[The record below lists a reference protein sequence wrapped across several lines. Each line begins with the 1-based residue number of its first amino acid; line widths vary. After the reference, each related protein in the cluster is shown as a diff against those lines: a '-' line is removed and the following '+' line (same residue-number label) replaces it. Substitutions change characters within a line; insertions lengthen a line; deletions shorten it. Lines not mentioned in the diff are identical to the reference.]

1 MDFFLTMYII
11 KPVGLQDYWFEQVEW
26 IQFLMMLLR
35 IWWSEGKPDL
45 EYQHSARSSPVEN
58 FSVEFVLILIQLLG
72 EVTYCFVH
80 TARALF
86 SYLLDIFLFMVFNFL
101 VCRSKWTHYCSWCC
115 SGAAD
120 LSWGDNLPNVAH
132 YFGGENFSDKFVLF
146 LIQLLGEVS

>member
-1 MDFFLTMYII
+1 VDFFLIMYII
-11 KPVGLQDYWFEQVEW
+11 KPVGLQDYWFEQVGW

-45 EYQHSARSSPVEN
+45 VYSARSSPVEN